1 MVSNRSLGVNQTVL
15 NQLELALPWVVLF
28 FCKCTGVFTLF
39 VLFQLWSHT
48 WSEDWRIFTICV
60 HWVWECKCLLPLDDF
75 SMVIKNLMS
84 NSALAYLRLLFR
96 NFDPYVCQD
105 MINNNILQ
113 SCYITSPRTLKTFDN
128 FFYQLRVTFLRWK
141 ICLVLIPVFWI
152 ILWNCKK
159 MWFANHF

>member
-1 MVSNRSLGVNQTVL
+1 MIFFFILITCLLDFVLILGLRSYDLRRNSVLVNNRSVGVNQTVL
-15 NQLELALPWVVLF
+15 NQLELCLPGVVVF
-28 FCKCTGVFTLF
+28 FRKCTGVFTLF

-48 WSEDWRIFTICV
+48 WSEDWRIFTICI

-105 MINNNILQ
+105 MINNSSILLYNI
-113 SCYITSPRTLKTFDN
+113 SPYFEN
-128 FFYQLRVTFLRWK
+128 FW
-141 ICLVLIPVFWI
+141 
-152 ILWNCKK
+152 
-159 MWFANHF
+159 

>member
-1 MVSNRSLGVNQTVL
+1 MIFFFILITCLLDFVLILGLRSYDLRRNSVLVNNRSVGVNQTVL
-15 NQLELALPWVVLF
+15 NQLELCLPGVVVF

-48 WSEDWRIFTICV
+48 WSEDWRIFTICI

-105 MINNNILQ
+105 MINNSSILLYNI
-113 SCYITSPRTLKTFDN
+113 SPYFEN
-128 FFYQLRVTFLRWK
+128 FW
-141 ICLVLIPVFWI
+141 
-152 ILWNCKK
+152 
-159 MWFANHF
+159 

>member
-1 MVSNRSLGVNQTVL
+1 MIFFFILITCLLDFVLILGLRSYDLRRNSVLVNNRSVGVNQTVL
-15 NQLELALPWVVLF
+15 NQLELCLPGVVVF

-105 MINNNILQ
+105 MINNSSILLYNISL
-113 SCYITSPRTLKTFDN
+113 YFEN
-128 FFYQLRVTFLRWK
+128 FW
-141 ICLVLIPVFWI
+141 
-152 ILWNCKK
+152 
-159 MWFANHF
+159 